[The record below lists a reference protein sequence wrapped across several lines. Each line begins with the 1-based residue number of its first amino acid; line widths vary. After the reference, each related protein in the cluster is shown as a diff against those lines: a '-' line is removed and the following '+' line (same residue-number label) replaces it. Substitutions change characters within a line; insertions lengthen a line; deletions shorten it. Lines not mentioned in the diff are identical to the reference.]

1 VDNGTEARIVAII
14 DRALADVAQTHPVPS
29 EVVDVLL
36 DLRLRVLELAVFDSI
51 EAEEFSDDHT
61 RHRRAGLVGLMKRQA

>member
-1 VDNGTEARIVAII
+1 VDTGTEARIVAII
-14 DRALADVAQTHPVPS
+14 DRALADVAQTRPVPS

-36 DLRLRVLELAVFDSI
+36 DLRLRVLELAVFDWI

-61 RHRRAGLVGLMKRQA
+61 RPRRAGLVGLMKRQV